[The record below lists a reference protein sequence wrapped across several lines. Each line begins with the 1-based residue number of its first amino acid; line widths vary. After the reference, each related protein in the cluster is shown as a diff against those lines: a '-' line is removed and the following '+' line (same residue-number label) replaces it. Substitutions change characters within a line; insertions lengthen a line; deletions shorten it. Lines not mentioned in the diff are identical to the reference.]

1 MDDLSTILGQL
12 ENTQLAYVWERS
24 KTTSI
29 QLALS
34 NAGIPRSTFYSWPKE
49 EQERLNSLAQELK
62 RNRLLAAEMVL
73 LEKVED
79 AARVL
84 TDQVGTSL
92 EDFIR
97 LDEEGR
103 PLLDLEGARD
113 AGKLHLV
120 KKLSFDKE
128 GNLRGLEVYDSQS
141 ASKDVLNRIAGTP
154 VQRSEISGPGGKP
167 VQVEPKFDLSDLTD
181 DEFIQ
186 LGRILTRIG
195 AWPS

>member
-1 MDDLSTILGQL
+1 MDNLGTVLGQL
-12 ENTQLAYVWERS
+12 EDVELVYVWERS
-24 KTTSI
+24 KTTSNS
-29 QLALS
+29 QALA
-34 NAGIPRSTFYSWPKE
+34 NASIPASTFYGWPREKQ
-49 EQERLNSLAQELK
+49 EQLNKLAQELK

-92 EDFIR
+92 EDFIE
-97 LDEEGR
+97 LGEDGR
-103 PLLDLEGARD
+103 PLLNLEGARD

-141 ASKDVLNRIAGTP
+141 AAKDVLNRIAGTP
-154 VQRSEISGPGGKP
+154 VQRSEVSGPGGGP
-167 VQVEPKFDLSDLTD
+167 ITVRAEDLTD
-181 DEFIQ
+181 DELAAIAVR
-186 LGRILTRIG
+186 GSKRTTE
-195 AWPS
+195 AS

>member
-1 MDDLSTILGQL
+1 MDSLRTVLEQL
-12 ENTQLAYVWERS
+12 KDAQLAYVWERS

-29 QLALS
+29 RQALT
-34 NAGIPRSTFYSWPKE
+34 NAGIPTSTFYKWPKE
-49 EQERLNSLAQELK
+49 EQDRLNSLAQELK

-92 EDFIR
+92 EDFIE
-97 LDEEGR
+97 LGEDGR
-103 PLLDLEGARD
+103 PLLNLEGARD

-120 KKLSFDKE
+120 KKLNFDKE

-141 ASKDVLNRIAGTP
+141 AAKDVLNRIAGTP
-154 VQRSEISGPGGKP
+154 VQRSELSGPGGGP
-167 VQVEPKFDLSDLTD
+167 ITVRAEELTD
-181 DEFIQ
+181 DELAVIASR
-186 LGRILTRIG
+186 GRD
-195 AWPS
+195 